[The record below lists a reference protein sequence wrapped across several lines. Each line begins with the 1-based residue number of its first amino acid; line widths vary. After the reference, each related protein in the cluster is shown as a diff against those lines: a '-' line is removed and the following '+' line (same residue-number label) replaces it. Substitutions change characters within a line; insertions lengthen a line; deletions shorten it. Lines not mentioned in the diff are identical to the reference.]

1 MMVGCPVRECVIR
14 MMVSI
19 LNSPQSVGRRIVG
32 IGVAALFVVL
42 AAPVSAIAA
51 KFATPTYSS
60 PITMSADGRLIWVVN
75 PGGDNVVVIG
85 AKSNKVLKRIKVG
98 DEPQGVA
105 VDPNNRYAYVANAAA
120 GTVTVIRIK
129 NPKPSR
135 FNASV
140 ARDLGKKGKFVTGAE
155 PWNIVASP
163 DGRRIYV
170 ANSSQDSISVIDAT
184 RKTKGKK
191 RKKRLVSPRLLG
203 GLALRG
209 SACSRDVNL
218 HFQPRG
224 LAVTKN
230 SKKLFVTSF
239 FSFQRPGFRQV
250 SDEGRQGIV
259 CRININT
266 KSKKGKL
273 GAKAARRIAILPRDT
288 GFAVDKN
295 LDNVADP
302 VLAWP
307 NQMQSIVIRGG
318 QAFVPNIAASP
329 EGPQRFNNSTMAFV
343 NVIDGINGGSQSDGS
358 AGKFLNLHLGARTP
372 EAGKKKLF
380 FANPWAIGF
389 TSQRGSGA
397 AYVVSAGSDLLVKVN
412 VSSNG
417 TLSFTGGP
425 QTTRYIDLNDPAN
438 PATGGDNAGK
448 NPQGI
453 VVNKNGTRAWV
464 NNFVSRNVSLV
475 NLQNDTVI
483 RTIRYAAL
491 PAPGSQEEVV
501 AVGAEM
507 FFSSRGNF
515 DRPAGTTVSTSE
527 RLSSDAWQSCS
538 SCHFK
543 GLTDSV
549 VWAFG
554 TGPRKSLPLN
564 ASFNP
569 SNRGQQ
575 KILNYSAVN
584 DEIEDFSLNIR
595 NVSGPGA
602 LAAPVPCSDPAMG
615 QPATSTFDPNHGL
628 IFGDNGNINLPPC
641 VINAIPAKAN
651 ADRQQF
657 KVTLPGSN
665 TAVPAQT
672 ALREW
677 VRFAIRTPD
686 GPFTNKGLA
695 GRLSPADVRA
705 GQALFAQAGCANC
718 HGGTLFSNSIKD
730 YVSPPAAAEIAN
742 ERTPLAPGTN
752 PVGAPYVGKFI
763 TNIGS
768 FNLGVPGQGNDLG
781 NDIGADEKTTA
792 GFNTATG
799 LTTAP
804 FDALGIDYNGDGK
817 GNGFTI
823 PSLLGIDSAPPYYH
837 NGACETL
844 DCVLSN
850 VKHRTSTPAGGPG
863 SQPDAL
869 ASARDR
875 ARVIAFLRS
884 LH

>member
-1 MMVGCPVRECVIR
+1 MFRPMTRHRYRRVR
-14 MMVSI
+14 
-19 LNSPQSVGRRIVG
+19 
-32 IGVAALFVVL
+32 VAALAVLATALCLCL
-42 AAPVSAIAA
+42 AAPTAARTFSA
-51 KFATPTYSS
+51 PTYSS
-60 PITMSADGRLIWVVN
+60 PITMSADGKLIWVVN
-75 PGGDNVVVIG
+75 PGGDNVAVIG
-85 AKSNKVLKRIKVG
+85 AKSNRVLKRIKVG

-105 VDPNNRYAYVANAAA
+105 VDPNNRYAYVANAA
-120 GTVTVIRIK
+120 GGNVTVIRIK
-129 NPKPSR
+129 NPKPGN
-135 FNASV
+135 FKAGV
-140 ARDLGKKGKFVTGAE
+140 AKDLGKNGKFLTGAE
-155 PWNIVASP
+155 PWNIVSSP
-163 DGRRIYV
+163 NGRRVYV
-170 ANSSQDSISVIDAT
+170 ANSSQDSITVIDAT
-184 RKTKGKK
+184 RRVKKKGKGAG
-191 RKKRLVSPRLLG
+191 KKVISPKVLG
-203 GLALRG
+203 YVALRG
-209 SACSRDVNL
+209 SACSPNANS

-224 LAVTKN
+224 LAVSKN
-230 SKKLFVTSF
+230 SKKLLVTSF
-239 FSFQRPGFRQV
+239 FSFQRAGFQQV
-250 SDEGRQGIV
+250 NDQGRQGIV
-259 CRININT
+259 CRIKINT

-273 GAKAARRIAILPRDT
+273 GAKPAARIRILPRDT
-288 GFAVDKN
+288 GFTADKN
-295 LDNVADP
+295 FDNIQDP
-302 VLAWP
+302 VFAWP

-318 QAFVPNIAASP
+318 QAFLPNIAAAP

-343 NVIDGINGGSQSDGS
+343 NVINGINGGSQSDGS
-358 AGKFLNLHLGARTP
+358 NGKFLNLHLGARTP

-389 TSQRGSGA
+389 TKQSGNGA

-412 VSSNG
+412 VSGNG

-438 PATGGDNAGK
+438 PATNGDNAGK

-453 VVNKNGTRAWV
+453 VVNKQGTRAWV
-464 NNFVSRNVSLV
+464 NNFVSRNVSKV
-475 NLQNDTVI
+475 NLQTDQVI
-483 RTIRYAAL
+483 DTIRYAAL
-491 PAPGSQEEVV
+491 PSPGSPEEIV

-507 FFSSRGNF
+507 FFGSRGNF

-527 RLSSDAWQSCS
+527 RLSSDAWQSCA

-569 SNRGQQ
+569 NNRNQQ

-584 DEIEDFSLNIR
+584 DEVEDFSLNIR

-602 LAAPVPCSDPAMG
+602 LAAAVACSDPAAG

-628 IFGDNGNINLPPC
+628 IIGDNGNINTPPC
-641 VINAIPAKAN
+641 IINAIPLKAN
-651 ADRQQF
+651 ANRQQVT
-657 KVTLPGSN
+657 VTLPGSS
-665 TAVPAQT
+665 TPVPAQT
-672 ALREW
+672 AMREW

-686 GPFTNKGLA
+686 GPSTNQKLGKSRLNPANVQA
-695 GRLSPADVRA
+695 GR
-705 GQALFAQAGCANC
+705 ALFAQAGCANC

-742 ERTPLAPGTN
+742 ERMPLAPNTN
-752 PVGAPYVGKFI
+752 PVGAPYVSKFI

-768 FNLGVPGQGNDLG
+768 FNLGVPGQGNDIG
-781 NDIGADEKTTA
+781 SNIGATELTTP
-792 GFNTATG
+792 GFNNATQQ
-799 LTTAP
+799 TTPP
-804 FDALGIDYNGDGK
+804 FDALGRDYNNDGK

-823 PSLLGIDSAPPYYH
+823 PSVLGIDSAPPYYH

-850 VKHRTSTPAGGPG
+850 VKHRTSTPGGGPG

-869 ASARDR
+869 ANAKDR

-884 LH
+884 LD

>member
-1 MMVGCPVRECVIR
+1 MADRTISPSQVARRVGAGG
-14 MMVSI
+14 
-19 LNSPQSVGRRIVG
+19 L
-32 IGVAALFVVL
+32 VL
-42 AAPVSAIAA
+42 ALLLAVPGLASARSFSA
-51 KFATPTYSS
+51 PTYSS
-60 PITMSADGRLIWVVN
+60 PIVKSANGKLIWVVN

-85 AKSNKVLKRIKVG
+85 ARSNKVLKRINVG

-105 VDPNNRYAYVANAAA
+105 VDPNNKYAYVANAAE
-120 GTVTVIRIK
+120 GTVTVIRIR
-129 NPKPSR
+129 NAKPGR
-135 FNASV
+135 FKARV
-140 ARDLGKKGKFVTGAE
+140 AKDLGRNGKFLTGAE
-155 PWNIVASP
+155 PWNIVSST

-184 RKTKGKK
+184 RRTKRNGK
-191 RKKRLVSPRLLG
+191 RISPKLLG
-203 GLALRG
+203 GVALRG
-209 SACSRDVNL
+209 SACSPDRNL

-224 LAVTKN
+224 LAVTRN
-230 SKKLFVTSF
+230 SKTLFVTSF
-239 FSFQRPGFRQV
+239 FAFTRQGHRQV
-250 SDEGRQGIV
+250 DDQGREGIV
-259 CRININT
+259 CRIKINT
-266 KSKKGKL
+266 RAKRGRL
-273 GAKAARRIAILPRDT
+273 GAKPSARIAILPRDT
-288 GFAVDKN
+288 GFTADKN

-302 VLAWP
+302 VFAWS

-318 QAFVPNIAASP
+318 QAFLPNIAAAP
-329 EGPQRFNNSTMAFV
+329 EGPQRFNNTTMAFV
-343 NVIDGINGGSQSDGS
+343 NVIDGVNGGSQTDGS
-358 AGKFLNLHLGARTP
+358 SGKFLNLHLGARTP
-372 EAGKKKLF
+372 EPGKKKLF

-389 TSQRGSGA
+389 TNQSGSGA
-397 AYVVSAGSDLLVKVN
+397 AYVVSAASDLLVKVN
-412 VSSNG
+412 VAADG

-438 PATGGDNAGK
+438 PATSGDNAGK

-453 VVNKNGTRAWV
+453 VINNKGTRAWV
-464 NNFVSRNVSLV
+464 NNFVSRNVSKI
-475 NLQNDTVI
+475 NLQNDTVVK
-483 RTIRYAAL
+483 TIRYAAL
-491 PAPGSQEEVV
+491 PAPGSAEEVV

-507 FFSSRGNF
+507 FFGSRGHF
-515 DRPAGTTVSTSE
+515 DRPAGTSVSTDE

-549 VWAFG
+549 VWSFG

-569 SNRGQQ
+569 NDRNQQ
-575 KILNYSAVN
+575 KILNYSGVN
-584 DEIEDFSLNIR
+584 DEIEDFSINTR
-595 NVSGPGA
+595 NVSGPGP
-602 LAAPVPCSDPAMG
+602 LPAPVPCSDPLMG

-657 KVTLPGSN
+657 TVTLPGSN
-665 TAVPAQT
+665 RPVPAQT
-672 ALREW
+672 AMREW
-677 VRFAIRTPD
+677 VRNAIRTPD
-686 GPFTNKGLA
+686 GPFTNKRVA
-695 GRLSPADVRA
+695 GRLKRADVRA
-705 GQALFAQAGCANC
+705 GAQLFAQAGCNSC
-718 HGGTLFSNSIKD
+718 HGTTLFSNSIKD

-742 ERTPLAPGTN
+742 ERMPLAPGTN
-752 PVGAPYVGKFI
+752 PVGAPYVAKFI

-781 NDIGADEKTTA
+781 NNIGADELTTT
-792 GFNTATG
+792 GFNPANGQTTPALDG
-799 LTTAP
+799 L
-804 FDALGIDYNGDGK
+804 GRDYNNDGK

-850 VKHRTSTPAGGPG
+850 VKHRTSTPTGGPG
-863 SQPDAL
+863 SRPDAL
-869 ASARDR
+869 TNARDR

-884 LH
+884 LE

>member
-1 MMVGCPVRECVIR
+1 MYRPMTCYRNPMGRLAGLAILAMVLCLCLATP
-14 MMVSI
+14 
-19 LNSPQSVGRRIVG
+19 
-32 IGVAALFVVL
+32 AAARSF
-42 AAPVSAIAA
+42 SA
-51 KFATPTYSS
+51 PTYSS
-60 PITMSADGRLIWVVN
+60 PITLSSDGRLVWVVN
-75 PGGDNVVVIG
+75 PGGDNVAVIS
-85 AKSNKVLKRIKVG
+85 AKSNTVIKRIKVG

-105 VDPNNRYAYVANAAA
+105 VDPNNRYAYVANAAS
-120 GTVTVIRIK
+120 GNVTVIRIK
-129 NPKPSR
+129 NAKPSR
-135 FNASV
+135 FRAGV
-140 ARDLGKKGKFVTGAE
+140 ARDLGNNGKFLTGAE
-155 PWNIVASP
+155 PWNIVSSP
-163 DGRRIYV
+163 DGRRVYV
-170 ANSSQDSISVIDAT
+170 ANSSQDSVTVIDAT
-184 RKTKGKK
+184 RRVK
-191 RKKRLVSPRLLG
+191 RRGRGAGRKLISPKVLG
-203 GLALRG
+203 HVALRG
-209 SACSRDVNL
+209 SRCSPDDDL

-230 SKKLFVTSF
+230 NKKLFVTSL

-259 CRININT
+259 CRIKINT
-266 KSKKGKL
+266 KSKRGKL
-273 GAKAARRIAILPRDT
+273 GAKPSARIAILPRDT
-288 GFAVDKN
+288 GFTADKN
-295 LDNVADP
+295 LDGVPDP

-318 QAFVPNIAASP
+318 QAFLPNIAASP

-343 NVIDGINGGSQSDGS
+343 NVIDGVNGGSQRDGS
-358 AGKFLNLHLGARTP
+358 NGKFLNLHLGARTP

-389 TSQRGSGA
+389 TNQRGNGA

-412 VSSNG
+412 VSGNG

-438 PATGGDNAGK
+438 PTTSGDNAGK

-453 VVNKNGTRAWV
+453 VVNRKGTKAWV
-464 NNFVSRNVSLV
+464 NNFVSRNVSVVDLK
-475 NLQNDTVI
+475 NDRVLRTV
-483 RTIRYAAL
+483 RYAAL
-491 PAPGSQEEVV
+491 PQPGSQEEVV

-507 FFSSRGNF
+507 FFGSRGNF
-515 DRPAGTTVSTSE
+515 DRPAGTSVSTSE
-527 RLSSDAWQSCS
+527 RLSSEGWQSCA

-569 SNRGQQ
+569 RDRNQQ

-584 DEIEDFSLNIR
+584 DEIEDFELNIR
-595 NVSGPGA
+595 NVSGPGP
-602 LAAPVPCSDPAMG
+602 LAAAVACSDPIPPAA
-615 QPATSTFDPNHGL
+615 ATSTFDPNHGL
-628 IFGDNGNINLPPC
+628 LFGDNGNINLPPC

-672 ALREW
+672 AMREW
-677 VRFAIRTPD
+677 VRRAIRTPD
-686 GPFTNKGLA
+686 GPFTKRGLA
-695 GRLSPADVRA
+695 GRLNPADVRA
-705 GQALFAQAGCANC
+705 GRTLFAQQGCNNC
-718 HGGTLFSNSIKD
+718 HGSTLFSNSIKD
-730 YVSPPAAAEIAN
+730 YVSPPAPAEIAN
-742 ERTPLAPGTN
+742 ERMPLAPGTN
-752 PVGAPYVGKFI
+752 PVGAPYVAKFI

-768 FNLGVPGQGNDLG
+768 FNLGVPGAGNDLG
-781 NDIGADEKTTA
+781 NNIGGDEKTTA
-792 GFNTATG
+792 GFNPATG

-823 PSLLGIDSAPPYYH
+823 PSLLGIDSVPPYYH

-844 DCVLSN
+844 ECVLSN
-850 VKHRTSTPAGGPG
+850 VKHRTSSPGGGPG
-863 SQPDAL
+863 SVPDRLGSA
-869 ASARDR
+869 ASRDK
-875 ARVIAFLRS
+875 VVQFLRS
-884 LH
+884 ID

>member
-1 MMVGCPVRECVIR
+1 VLMMVRIR
-14 MMVSI
+14 FI
-19 LNSPQSVGRRIVG
+19 AAGL
-32 IGVAALFVVL
+32 VAAAALL
-42 AAPVSAIAA
+42 AAPATSLAA
-51 KFATPTYSS
+51 KFSTPTYSS
-60 PITMSADGRLIWVVN
+60 PITMSANGKLIWVVN
-75 PGGDNVVVIG
+75 PGGDNVAVIG
-85 AKSNKVLKRIKVG
+85 TKSNRVLKRIKVG

-105 VDPNNRYAYVANAAA
+105 VDPNNRYAYVANAAE
-120 GTVTVIRIK
+120 GTVTIIRIK
-129 NPKPSR
+129 DPRPGR
-135 FNASV
+135 FKASV
-140 ARDLGKKGKFVTGAE
+140 ARDLGKRGKFLTGAE
-155 PWNIVASP
+155 PWNIVSSP

-170 ANSSQDSISVIDAT
+170 ANSSQDTISVIDAT

-191 RKKRLVSPRLLG
+191 KKLVSPRLLG
-203 GLALRG
+203 AVVLRG
-209 SACSRDVNL
+209 SRCSRDRNL

-250 SDEGRQGIV
+250 SDDGRQGIV

-266 KSKKGKL
+266 KAKKGKL
-273 GAKAARRIAILPRDT
+273 GAKAAARIAILPRDT
-288 GFAVDKN
+288 GFTADKN
-295 LDNVADP
+295 LDNVPDP

-318 QAFVPNIAASP
+318 QAFLPNIAASP

-343 NVIDGINGGSQSDGS
+343 NVINGVNGGSQSDGS
-358 AGKFLNLHLGARTP
+358 NGKFLNLHLGARTP
-372 EAGKKKLF
+372 EQGKKKLF

-438 PATGGDNAGK
+438 PATSGDNAGK

-453 VVNKNGTRAWV
+453 VVNSRGTRAWV
-464 NNFVSRNVSLV
+464 NNFVSRNVSVV

-491 PAPGSQEEVV
+491 PPPGSQEEVV

-569 SNRGQQ
+569 SDRNQQ

-584 DEIEDFSLNIR
+584 DEIEDFELNTR

-602 LAAPVPCSDPAMG
+602 LAAAVPCSDPIP
-615 QPATSTFDPNHGL
+615 PAAPANTSTFDPNHGL

-641 VINAIPAKAN
+641 VINAIPLKAN
-651 ADRQQF
+651 ANRQQL

-672 ALREW
+672 AMREW
-677 VRFAIRTPD
+677 VRNAIRTPD
-686 GPFTNKGLA
+686 GPFTKRGVP

-705 GQALFAQAGCANC
+705 GQALFSQAGCAAC
-718 HGGTLFSNSIKD
+718 HGGTLFSNAIKD

-742 ERTPLAPGTN
+742 ERMPLAPGTN
-752 PVGAPYVGKFI
+752 PVGAPYVAKFI

-781 NDIGADEKTTA
+781 ANIGATELTTA
-792 GFNTATG
+792 GFNNATQQTTPPFEG
-799 LTTAP
+799 L
-804 FDALGIDYNGDGK
+804 GKDYNGDGK

-850 VKHRTSTPAGGPG
+850 VKHRTSTPVGGPG
-863 SQPDAL
+863 SRPDAL
-869 ASARDR
+869 ANAADR
-875 ARVIAFLRS
+875 AKVIAFLRS
-884 LH
+884 LR

>member
-1 MMVGCPVRECVIR
+1 MARPTNPPSLVK
-14 MMVSI
+14 S
-19 LNSPQSVGRRIVG
+19 RIIG
-32 IGVAALFVVL
+32 IGVVALAL
-42 AAPVSAIAA
+42 LLTAPASAPAA
-51 KFATPTYSS
+51 KFSAPTYSS

-75 PGGDNVVVIG
+75 PGGDQVVVIG
-85 AKSNKVLKRIKVG
+85 ANSNKVLKRIKVG
-98 DEPQGVA
+98 DEPQSVA
-105 VDPNNRYAYVANAAA
+105 VDPNNRYAYVANTAE
-120 GTVTVIRIK
+120 GTVSVIRIK
-129 NPKPSR
+129 NPKPGN
-135 FNASV
+135 FKASV
-140 ARDLGKKGKFVTGAE
+140 AKDLGRNGKFLTGAE
-155 PWNIVASP
+155 PWNIVSST
-163 DGRRIYV
+163 DGRRVYV
-170 ANSSQDSISVIDAT
+170 ANSSQDSITVIDAT
-184 RKTKGKK
+184 QQVKQRGRGRGKK
-191 RKKRLVSPRLLG
+191 LISPRVIG
-203 GLALRG
+203 YLALRG
-209 SACSRDVNL
+209 SACSRDANF

-230 SKKLFVTSF
+230 SKKLFATSF
-239 FSFQRPGFRQV
+239 FSFQKPGLQQV
-250 SDEGRQGIV
+250 NDQGREGIV

-266 KSKKGKL
+266 KSKQGKL
-273 GAKAARRIAILPRDT
+273 GAKASARIAIQPRDT
-288 GFAVDKN
+288 GFTADKN
-295 LDNVADP
+295 LDNVQDP
-302 VLAWP
+302 VFAWP

-318 QAFVPNIAASP
+318 QAFLPNIAASP

-343 NVIDGINGGSQSDGS
+343 NVINGVNGGSQSDGS
-358 AGKFLNLHLGARTP
+358 DGKFLNLHLGARTP
-372 EAGKKKLF
+372 EQGKKKLF
-380 FANPWAIGF
+380 FANPWAVGF
-389 TSQRGSGA
+389 TNQRGSGA

-412 VSSNG
+412 VSGNG

-438 PATGGDNAGK
+438 PATSGDNAGK

-453 VVNKNGTRAWV
+453 VVNRQGTRAWV
-464 NNFVSRNVSLV
+464 NNFVSRNVTKV

-483 RTIRYAAL
+483 GTTRYAAL

-515 DRPAGTTVSTSE
+515 DRPAGTTASTSE

-569 SNRGQQ
+569 NDRNQQ

-584 DEIEDFSLNIR
+584 DEIEDFDINTR

-602 LAAPVPCSDPAMG
+602 LAAAMPCSDPP
-615 QPATSTFDPNHGL
+615 PATSTNDPNHGL
-628 IFGDNGNINLPPC
+628 IIGDNGSINFAPC
-641 VINAIPAKAN
+641 VLNAIPAKAN
-651 ADRQQF
+651 ANRPNVT
-657 KVTLPGSN
+657 VTLPGSN

-672 ALREW
+672 GMREW
-677 VRFAIRTPD
+677 VRNAIRTPD
-686 GPFTNKGLA
+686 GPFTNRSL
-695 GRLSPADVRA
+695 GRSRLNPAQVRA
-705 GQALFAQAGCANC
+705 GETLFTQAGCAAC
-718 HGGTLFSNSIKD
+718 HGTTLFSNSIKD
-730 YVSPPAAAEIAN
+730 YVSPPAAAEIAT
-742 ERTPLAPGTN
+742 ETTPPAAPGTN
-752 PVGAPYVGKFI
+752 PVGAPYVFKFI

-768 FNLGVPGQGNDLG
+768 FNLGVPGQGNDIG
-781 NDIGADEKTTA
+781 SNIGATELTTP
-792 GFNTATG
+792 GFNTATQQ
-799 LTTAP
+799 TTAP
-804 FDALGIDYNGDGK
+804 LEGLGRDYNNDGK

-823 PSLLGIDSAPPYYH
+823 PSMLGIDSAPPYYH

-863 SQPDAL
+863 SRPDAL
-869 ASARDR
+869 TNAQDR